1 MDVSGANS
9 DDHVGKRSLDTEE
22 LVDDFVSFTDDLVK
36 AGAVSVG
43 ADMASFSKQDV
54 DHSGE
59 GNLQENFFAN
69 SVVVL
74 LQWLQKI
81 FMQHVLL
88 NRICRQFLQTL
99 QAVAVVVLS
108 TLTLS

>member
-22 LVDDFVSFTDDLVK
+22 LVADFVSFTDDLVK

-69 SVVVL
+69 SVGSP
-74 LQWLQKI
+74 
-81 FMQHVLL
+81 
-88 NRICRQFLQTL
+88 TT
-99 QAVAVVVLS
+99 VASEDLHATRLVEQDLPGS
-108 TLTLS
+108 FFRRCKR